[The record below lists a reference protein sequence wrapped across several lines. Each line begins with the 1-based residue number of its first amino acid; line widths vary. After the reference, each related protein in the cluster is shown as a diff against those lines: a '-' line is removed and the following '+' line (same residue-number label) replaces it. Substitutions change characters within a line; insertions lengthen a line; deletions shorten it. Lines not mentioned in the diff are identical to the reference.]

1 MTTWCSFHTLS
12 ISITKFQPNAY
23 NDCYD
28 LQQEV
33 LSFKEILTAYVKGKM
48 TLFLG
53 HNEKSLV

>member
-23 NDCYD
+23 NGCYD

-48 TLFLG
+48 TLFL
-53 HNEKSLV
+53 EKKKKSLV